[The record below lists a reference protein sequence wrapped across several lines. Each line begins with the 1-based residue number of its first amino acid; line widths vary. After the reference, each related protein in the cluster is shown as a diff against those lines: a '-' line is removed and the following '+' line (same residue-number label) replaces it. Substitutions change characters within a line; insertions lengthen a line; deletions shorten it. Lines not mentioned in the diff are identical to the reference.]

1 MSKILFKI
9 KNLTKVFGNGESTII
24 AVKNVSLEINSGDF
38 IAITGSSGSGKTTF
52 LNILAGL
59 LPTTEGEIFFNSS
72 NILSWN
78 DSQKAIYRNL
88 SIGYV
93 MQNFGLINTLNVI
106 NNVLLPVKKN
116 KKKFKDE
123 AINNLSL
130 FNIQDKEKSFPYQ
143 LSGGQKQRV
152 AIARSL
158 INNPD
163 IILADE
169 PTGSLDL
176 ENSQKIIDI
185 FKEINMNGKTII
197 LVTHEESIAK
207 QCKKIVRFQDGE
219 IIEIKILNQ

>member
-9 KNLTKVFGNGESTII
+9 NNLTKVFGIGESTVI
-24 AVKNVSLEINSGDF
+24 AVKNVCLEVNSGDF
-38 IAITGSSGSGKTTF
+38 IAITGLSGSGKTTF

-59 LPTTEGEIFFNSS
+59 IPATEGEIFFNNS

-106 NNVLLPVKKN
+106 KNVLLPVKKN
-116 KKKFKDE
+116 KKKFKDV
-123 AINNLSL
+123 ALNNLSL
-130 FNIQDKEKSFPYQ
+130 LNIQDKEKSFPYQ

-219 IIEIKILNQ
+219 IVEIKILN

>member
-9 KNLTKVFGNGESTII
+9 NNLTKVFGIGESTVI
-24 AVKNVSLEINSGDF
+24 AVKNVCLEVNNGDF
-38 IAITGSSGSGKTTF
+38 IAITGLSGSGKTTF

-59 LPTTEGEIFFNSS
+59 IPATEGEIFFNNS
-72 NILSWN
+72 NILTWN

-106 NNVLLPVKKN
+106 KNVLLPVKKN
-116 KKKFKDE
+116 KKKFKDV
-123 AINNLSL
+123 ASNNLTL
-130 FNIQDKEKSFPYQ
+130 LNIQDKEKSFPYQ

-219 IIEIKILNQ
+219 IVEIKILN